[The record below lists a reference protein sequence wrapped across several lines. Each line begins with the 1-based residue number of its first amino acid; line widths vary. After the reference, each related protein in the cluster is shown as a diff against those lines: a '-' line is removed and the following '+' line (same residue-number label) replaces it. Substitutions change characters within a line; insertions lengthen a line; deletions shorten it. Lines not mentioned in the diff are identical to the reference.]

1 MAGID
6 VDAAMNIGEDY
17 EFDTYMK
24 QIMEKL
30 LLLIPLNEPRPFPWE
45 NDLHP
50 FFRFELTFTKPDED
64 EYIDDV
70 DDKYTITL
78 EGQVGDDRNYDSE
91 NGYIGVLDIYD
102 EIEKTT
108 EEQYIRQDFTKEEYE
123 KVLGYLEG
131 AVYESHRIE
140 GNEDEYHDF
149 GLFGGGR
156 GAATF
161 ITCTAEG
168 YLFKTVALS

>member
-1 MAGID
+1 MAGVD
-6 VDAAMNIGEDY
+6 VDAAMNIVEN
-17 EFDTYMK
+17 DTYMT
-24 QIMEKL
+24 QIMEEL
-30 LLLIPLNEPRPFPWE
+30 LLLIPPNEPRPFPWE
-45 NDLHP
+45 NDLHR

-64 EYIDDV
+64 DE

-91 NGYIGVLDIYD
+91 NGYIGVLDIFN
-102 EIEKTT
+102 EIEKWT
-108 EEQYIRQDFTKEEYE
+108 EEQYFREDFTKTEYE
-123 KVLGYLEG
+123 QVLGFLQD

-140 GNEDEYHDF
+140 GNEDEYYDF
-149 GLFGGGR
+149 GVLGEGR

>member
-1 MAGID
+1 MAGVD
-6 VDAAMNIGEDY
+6 VDAAMNIVEI
-17 EFDTYMK
+17 DTYMT

-45 NDLHP
+45 NDLHR
-50 FFRFELTFTKPDED
+50 FFRFKLTFTKPDED
-64 EYIDDV
+64 EDSGDE

-78 EGQVGDDRNYDSE
+78 KGQVGDDRNYDSE

-102 EIEKTT
+102 EIENMTV
-108 EEQYIRQDFTKEEYE
+108 EQYIRQDFTKKEYE
-123 KVLGYLEG
+123 QVLGYLEG

-149 GLFGGGR
+149 WALGEGG